1 MARSCSGVSTLFQDL
16 EFVFFAHYAQ
26 VWATEE
32 CIRSLETVCRH
43 HTFDLGFDV

>member
-1 MARSCSGVSTLFQDL
+1 MARSYSNVSNLFQDL

-32 CIRSLETVCRH
+32 CTRSLKTVCRH
-43 HTFDLGFDV
+43 HTSDLDFDV